1 VESHKATAKQ
11 AAKRKLLVF
20 QQVDFALKEAKL
32 ERERQ
37 ALEIK
42 LRRTEETPVQYN
54 WAQVPLA
61 YAGVSGIARQTTS
74 VSIATS
80 RQELVRA
87 AYQKDLQPS
96 KEQRGS
102 VSAGAD
108 PSKELQPPKV
118 QQLAD
123 TVGISPLLKLAK
135 ELATITG
142 NLVDRASFRRFPG

>member
-1 VESHKATAKQ
+1 
-11 AAKRKLLVF
+11 LVF

-54 WAQVPLA
+54 WAQVPLT
-61 YAGVSGIARQTTS
+61 YAGVSGIAGQTTS

-87 AYQKDLQPS
+87 AY
-96 KEQRGS
+96 
-102 VSAGAD
+102 
-108 PSKELQPPKV
+108 
-118 QQLAD
+118 
-123 TVGISPLLKLAK
+123 
-135 ELATITG
+135 
-142 NLVDRASFRRFPG
+142 